1 MFDAMVD
8 FGYKKNERFLPLS
21 PINLDLL
28 PNPIL
33 RGNQEGEQSITVMA
47 SLYPGNLKR

>member
-1 MFDAMVD
+1 MLDAMVG
-8 FGYKKNERFLPLS
+8 FGYKKNGRFLPLS
-21 PINLDLL
+21 PIKLDLP

-33 RGNQEGEQSITVMA
+33 RGNQEGEQSIIVMA